1 MLRALTATGSRQ
13 AALYGPNRVRPMA
26 DRQQLLQKARSSR
39 DLARRARDMSRFLS
53 QRSDVD
59 RISAYAHE
67 LEELADEMERRAGD
81 RDSGHP

>member
-1 MLRALTATGSRQ
+1 
-13 AALYGPNRVRPMA
+13 
-26 DRQQLLQKARSSR
+26 
-39 DLARRARDMSRFLS
+39 MSRFLS